1 MIAIKTRNDIFDVDT
16 RIDTKQIVPTSK
28 LISQITGYPVQPNKA
43 IVGANAFAH
52 ESGIHQD
59 GVLKCR
65 ETYEIMKA
73 EDVGW
78 KTNKLVLGK
87 LSGRNAFKTKL
98 VELGIELSDSSL
110 NKAFAKFIL
119 LAYKKSEFFLEHLQ
133 ALVSNVANNGSDSK
147 NFENNQIATR
157 FKLVYSHV
165 DSETG
170 EMPSAKIII
179 SDNGEEKT
187 GTATRGGPVD
197 AVYQAIE
204 NVVNSG
210 AKLMLYSVNAI
221 TTGTDAQGDV
231 TVRLS
236 NEDGSKIVQASGA
249 DTDIIIASAKA
260 YINALN
266 RLDNYVKREKAQG
279 DI

>member
-1 MIAIKTRNDIFDVDT
+1 
-16 RIDTKQIVPTSK
+16 
-28 LISQITGYPVQPNKA
+28 
-43 IVGANAFAH
+43 
-52 ESGIHQD
+52 
-59 GVLKCR
+59 
-65 ETYEIMKA
+65 
-73 EDVGW
+73 
-78 KTNKLVLGK
+78 
-87 LSGRNAFKTKL
+87 
-98 VELGIELSDSSL
+98 
-110 NKAFAKFIL
+110 
-119 LAYKKSEFFLEHLQ
+119 
-133 ALVSNVANNGSDSK
+133 
-147 NFENNQIATR
+147 
-157 FKLVYSHV
+157 
-165 DSETG
+165 
-170 EMPSAKIII
+170 MPSAKIII